1 MKKLKLSLVA
11 LIVTATVSAQDL
23 VIDQVPTTLN
33 TNFQKAYPSATDVE
47 WEMEGGNYK
56 VEFDMDKMDNEIWYS
71 KDGNIVRTE
80 MEMTEKDLPAA
91 VKKTAQSK
99 YPKYDIDE
107 VEMTEENGQKTYEV
121 ELEKWF
127 QKDRKLIIA
136 EDGTFISEQS

>member
-1 MKKLKLSLVA
+1 MKKLRLSAVA

-23 VIDQVPTTLN
+23 MTDQVPTTLN
-33 TNFQKAYPSATDVE
+33 RSFQETYPNATDVE

-71 KDGNIVRTE
+71 KDGNILKAE
-80 MEMTEKDLPAA
+80 MEMTERDLPTA
-91 VKKTAQSK
+91 VKTTAKTK
-99 YPKYDIDE
+99 YPKYKIDE

-127 QKDRKLIIA
+127 QKDKKLIIA
-136 EDGTFISEQS
+136 EDGTFISERS